1 MEKIEPG
8 KYVEM
13 VYDLF
18 KVNDDGTEEL
28 VHQVDAEDPEG
39 VIFGVTPGIVAPLE
53 KALEGLSEGD
63 TFDVVAQPEE
73 AYGQR
78 SDEFLVTLE
87 KDIFEI
93 DGKFDPEVVKVG
105 AVLPMMTQE
114 GYKINGVVYK
124 VDDKTVTM
132 DFNHPL
138 TGKVVRL
145 RGKVTTVRDA
155 TPEEIKLTTEGGCGC
170 GCSGNCDDNE
180 GCQGGCQGGGCC

>member
-39 VIFGVTPGIVAPLE
+39 VIFGVTPGIVTPLE